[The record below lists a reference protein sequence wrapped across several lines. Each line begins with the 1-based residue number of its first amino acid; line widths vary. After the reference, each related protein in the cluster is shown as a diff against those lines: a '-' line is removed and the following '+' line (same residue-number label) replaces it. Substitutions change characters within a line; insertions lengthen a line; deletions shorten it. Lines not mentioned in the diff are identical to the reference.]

1 MLHEKMKNSGEE
13 IVESL
18 AHYENKLFIFL
29 KLPGVKLCVWYSA

>member
-18 AHYENKLFIFL
+18 AHYDYVFDIMLSYR
-29 KLPGVKLCVWYSA
+29 GVTL